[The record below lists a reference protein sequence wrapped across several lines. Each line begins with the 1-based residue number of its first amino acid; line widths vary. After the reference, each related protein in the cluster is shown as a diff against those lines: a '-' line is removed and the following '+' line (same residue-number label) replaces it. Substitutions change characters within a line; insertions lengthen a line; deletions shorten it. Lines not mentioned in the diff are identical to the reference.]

1 MAVGAGDAAGATTTS
16 TSTTITISIGIRT
29 LAVATETI
37 SEAETAHRNSPAVA
51 ALEEAEEI
59 PVGSTIRNIVGA
71 RHIATVRPQ
80 TGLAALR
87 EATPLLT
94 VRLVPDNRLAG
105 RAAISPAIPPDVA
118 GLGTGQMEDL
128 GPAIEPEAE
137 ERIASG
143 AGISRVAVAETEMPS
158 AEVPGAPKATTDR
171 AHEPAAIAVLPAC
184 DLEVEVEAVA

>member
-1 MAVGAGDAAGATTTS
+1 MAVGGGDAAGATTTS

-29 LAVATETI
+29 LVAATETI
-37 SEAETAHRNSPAVA
+37 SEAETAHRNNPAVV

-87 EATPLLT
+87 EVTPLLT

-105 RAAISPAIPPDVA
+105 RAAIFPAISQDVV
-118 GLGTGQMEDL
+118 GLGIGQVEDW
-128 GPAIEPEAE
+128 GRAIEPEVE
-137 ERIASG
+137 ERIASE

-158 AEVPGAPKATTDR
+158 AEVLGAPKATTDR

-184 DLEVEVEAVA
+184 DLEVEAVA